1 MMETVIHYGKKS
13 KEPIRSF
20 QEKRADMV
28 LRSLKS
34 YTANNLKQIKQGLL
48 NVSTAAQAGRGQ

>member
-48 NVSTAAQAGRGQ
+48 NVSTAA

>member
-20 QEKRADMV
+20 QEKRSDMV
-28 LRSLKS
+28 LRSLKG
-34 YTANNLKQIKQGLL
+34 YTANNLRQIKQGLFD
-48 NVSTAAQAGRGQ
+48 VSTAI